1 MIGYVRG
8 TVSHLAVDHCFIDV
22 QGIGYRVF
30 IAQSTRQKITIAA
43 VVSLFTYMYVRE
55 DALMLYGFYTQD
67 EYDLFLQ
74 LTSISGIGPKVA
86 MGILSAIDPQQFRIA
101 ISQKNIGI
109 LTKLPGVGKKTAER
123 VILELKDKIGLIT
136 EDDLN
141 GDHISG
147 VSVSTGDV
155 IEEALQALLA
165 LGYNQN
171 EIMPVLKKI
180 EKNGH
185 SVEELLKLAL
195 REFVG
200 GNR

>member
-22 QGIGYRVF
+22 QGIGYRIF
-30 IAQSTRQKITIAA
+30 IAQSTRQRITIAA

-86 MGILSAIDPQQFRIA
+86 MGILSAIDPQQFRLA

-147 VSVSTGDV
+147 VTASTGNV
-155 IEEALQALLA
+155 LEETLQALLA

-171 EIMPVLKKI
+171 EIIPVLKKI

>member
-30 IAQSTRQKITIAA
+30 IAQSTRQKITISA

-86 MGILSAIDPQQFRIA
+86 MGILSAIDPQQFRLA

-136 EDDLN
+136 ENDLN
-141 GDHISG
+141 EDSISG

-155 IEEALQALLA
+155 IEEVLQALLA

-195 REFVG
+195 REFMG

>member
-147 VSVSTGDV
+147 ISVSTGDV

>member
-86 MGILSAIDPQQFRIA
+86 MGILSAIDPQQFRLA

-136 EDDLN
+136 ENDLN
-141 GDHISG
+141 EDYISG

-195 REFVG
+195 REFMG

>member
-86 MGILSAIDPQQFRIA
+86 MGILSAIDPQQFRLA
-101 ISQKNIGI
+101 ISQKNMGI
-109 LTKLPGVGKKTAER
+109 LTKLPGIGKKTAER

-141 GDHISG
+141 EDYISG

-195 REFVG
+195 REFMG

>member
-86 MGILSAIDPQQFRIA
+86 MGILSAIDPQQFRLA

-136 EDDLN
+136 ENDLN
-141 GDHISG
+141 EDYISG

-155 IEEALQALLA
+155 IEEVLQALLA

-195 REFVG
+195 REFMG

>member
-22 QGIGYRVF
+22 QGIGYRIF
-30 IAQSTRQKITIAA
+30 IAQSTRQKITIGA

-86 MGILSAIDPQQFRIA
+86 MGILSAIDPLQFRIA

-109 LTKLPGVGKKTAER
+109 LTKLPGIGKKTAER
-123 VILELKDKIGLIT
+123 VILELKDKIGLLV
-136 EDDLN
+136 EDEL
-141 GDHISG
+141 GESYISG
-147 VSVSTGDV
+147 GSAPASDA
-155 IEEALQALLA
+155 IEEVLQALLA

-180 EKNGH
+180 AKDGY
-185 SVEELLKLAL
+185 SVEDLLKLAL
-195 REFVG
+195 REFMG
-200 GNR
+200 GSR

>member
-86 MGILSAIDPQQFRIA
+86 MGILSAIDPQQFRLA
-101 ISQKNIGI
+101 ISQKNMGI
-109 LTKLPGVGKKTAER
+109 LTKLPGIGKKTAER

-141 GDHISG
+141 ENYISG

-195 REFVG
+195 REFMG

>member
-86 MGILSAIDPQQFRIA
+86 MGILSAIDPQQFRLA
-101 ISQKNIGI
+101 ISQKNMGI
-109 LTKLPGVGKKTAER
+109 LTKLPGIGKKTAER
-123 VILELKDKIGLIT
+123 VILELKDKIGIVT

-141 GDHISG
+141 EDYIS
-147 VSVSTGDV
+147 VISLSTGDV

-180 EKNGH
+180 EKNGL

-195 REFVG
+195 KEFMG